1 MWPDKQFPLWVT
13 FWNDMYFYPCR
24 ENIIGKERNLKM
36 IYVEKNFEK
45 FDKFS
50 LTNLSYESAHYSLL
64 TNFYSSFILK

>member
-1 MWPDKQFPLWVT
+1 
-13 FWNDMYFYPCR
+13 MYFYPCR

-36 IYVEKNFEK
+36 IYIEKNFEK